1 MLKIIPS
8 TSLDVY
14 NRIRYNATNDLPLS
28 PDERE
33 KLEEMLIENYTERIT
48 RLNDEML
55 CQEALD
61 AGTI

>member
-1 MLKIIPS
+1 MLKILPS
-8 TSLDVY
+8 TSLSIY
-14 NRIRYNATNDLPLS
+14 ERIRYNAKNGLPLS
-28 PDERE
+28 TDERE

-61 AGTI
+61 SNTI